1 MSKGA
6 ALTLIWLFCKVEFL
20 VWSFDFNFKIAKF
33 TQFHEF
39 IEKGRLIETIR
50 IKKNLPQN
58 ELRNKICANKKKIQ
72 STFKKTVN
80 TLEK

>member
-1 MSKGA
+1 MVSKGGFNF
-6 ALTLIWLFCKVEFL
+6 LIWLFCKVEFP
-20 VWSFDFNFKIAKF
+20 VCSFDFNFKIAKF

-58 ELRNKICANKKKIQ
+58 ELRNKICANKKKFNQ
-72 STFKKTVN
+72 HLRK
-80 TLEK
+80 